1 MTTFSELL
9 LGLLVLLYLGG
20 IVLAILS
27 KLNKGP
33 FAIPKLVNTHLLT
46 SEVSTFDLSPACKKV
61 AYVNVRAAPSSAPH
75 LTGPDYHAKI
85 TVSIVDFIGRK
96 SWMSKHQLV
105 WKNTRH
111 NFSVRTSARC
121 SITVEV
127 EKYKAPMLV
136 EVYGF

>member
-1 MTTFSELL
+1 MTFFNEIL

-27 KLNKGP
+27 RLNKGP
-33 FAIPKLVNTHLLT
+33 FAIPRLVNTHLLT
-46 SEVSTFDLSPACKKV
+46 SEVTTFDLSPTCKKV
-61 AYVNVRAAPSSAPH
+61 AYVNVCAAPSPAPH

-96 SWMSKHQLV
+96 SWMSKDQLV

-111 NFSVRTSARC
+111 NFSVKTSARC
-121 SITVEV
+121 SVTVEV